1 MSISNSARVAVRR
14 ALVASAAASAALLC
28 GLPTIAL
35 GQDAAEEDGLA
46 EVVVTGTRI
55 RTPGLTSNSPI
66 SSVSAEDLR
75 TSQPVSVEEF
85 FKTLPSAVPAIGTAT
100 NNGANGGATID
111 LRGLGANRNLVLM
124 DGRRLTPFN
133 LDGETNTN
141 VIPLALLERVDL
153 VTGGASAVYGA
164 DAVSGVANFILRKNF
179 EGIEFSGQFGQSGQ
193 SDAERL
199 SGDILL
205 GANVADGRGNV
216 VLAFGYTDINPLNQD
231 ERPIG
236 LQPINSG
243 TGRPDGSGSALP
255 LRISAAGGAPIAGGD
270 QINVA
275 TGAVV
280 PTYSLFNFNPD
291 NYYQTELQRYQTS
304 ALGSFEITPQAEVYA
319 QLFYTKSNLAFSAA
333 PSLLNST
340 YAVPIGNPYIPAAA
354 RTQICAAAMIAPGAC
369 VAGPAGTT
377 EVNMTLFRR
386 FTELGPR
393 FTDFNNNWAQYTAG
407 VRGDITDRWNYDAY
421 FTRGTSQSTRTRDNW
436 GSSSKVQQ
444 ALRAFNTT
452 TCTSTANGC
461 VPLNVFGAEG
471 SVTPAMVNFFNLDAI
486 SQEFV
491 DQEVANAS
499 VSGDLGD
506 TFKSPF
512 AESPIGVAVG
522 LEYRRVTAEN
532 KADGP
537 TQIQGEVLGTG
548 APTPDRSGIYTL
560 KEAFTELLVPIIS
573 DRPFINSL
581 SLELGYRQTE
591 FTTAASQ
598 DYGSYKYGGEWSP
611 VEGLRFRAMKQR
623 ATRSPNVN
631 ELFQPPVSALSN
643 LNTDPCQGARISAA
657 QANVAGTLSNL
668 CRLTG
673 VPVAQIGV
681 LAAPSAGQIN
691 VRQGGNANLNP
702 EEADTTTVGF
712 VFQPTFVD
720 DLTISLDYYNI
731 EINKAVSRPTATD
744 ILDACYS
751 GNSAFA
757 FNDACALVLRS
768 PFDGSFNGPNAPGVV
783 QNLSNAGFYETA
795 GYDLG
800 VTYGYAFSNERLGR
814 LTIQLNANYVDK
826 FDYQATPSAIRRDCV
841 GFYSVAC
848 DTATVSTAGP
858 RPEYRWNQRT
868 TWAIGAFD
876 FSYVWR
882 HIAGMEEEP
891 LPPVVFA
898 DFQKIDSFDYFDLAA
913 GWNFSD
919 TIRLDLSVN
928 NVTDKDPPNV
938 GYTVGGTGP
947 NNGNTYPQ
955 LYDPIGRYFTLGFNV
970 KF

>member
-1 MSISNSARVAVRR
+1 MSILNPTRVAVRR
-14 ALVASAAASAALLC
+14 ALVVSVAATASLFC
-28 GLPTIAL
+28 GLPAL
-35 GQDAAEEDGLA
+35 AQDSAADEELS
-46 EVVVTGTRI
+46 EVIVTGTRI

-66 SSVSAEDLR
+66 SSVSAEDLT

-85 FKTLPSAVPAIGTAT
+85 FKTLPLAVPAIGTAV
-100 NNGANGGATID
+100 NNGANGGATVD
-111 LRGLGANRNLVLM
+111 LRGLGANRNLVLL
-124 DGRRLTPFN
+124 DGRRITPFN

-141 VIPLALLERVDL
+141 VIPLALLQRVDL

-164 DAVSGVANFILRKNF
+164 DAVSGVANFILRKDF
-179 EGIEFSGQFGQSGQ
+179 EGVEVSGQYGQSGE
-193 SDAERL
+193 SDADRL
-199 SGDILL
+199 SGNILL

-216 VLAFGYTDINPLNQD
+216 VLSFGYTDVTPLNQD

-243 TGRPDGSGSALP
+243 TGRADGSGSALP
-255 LRISAAGGAPIAGGD
+255 LRITAAGGAPIAGGD

-275 TGAVV
+275 TGALV

-291 NYYQTELQRYQTS
+291 NYYQTALERFQTT
-304 ALGSFEITPQAEVYA
+304 ALGSFEITPQVEAYA
-319 QLFYTKSNLAFSAA
+319 QLFYTKSNVAISAA
-333 PSLLNST
+333 PSLLNAT

-354 RTQICAAAMIAPGAC
+354 RTQICAAAMIAPAAC
-369 VAGPAGTT
+369 VAGPTGTT

-393 FTDFNNNWAQYTAG
+393 FTDWNNNWAQYTG
-407 VRGDITDRWNYDAY
+407 GLRGDITERWNYDVS

-436 GSSSKVQQ
+436 GSSAKVQQ

-471 SVTPAMVNFFNLDAI
+471 SVTPAMVNFFNLDAL

-491 DQEVANAS
+491 DQEVATAS
-499 VSGDLGD
+499 VAGDFGD

-522 LEYRRVTAEN
+522 VEYRRVTAEN
-532 KADGP
+532 KSDGP

-548 APTPDRSGIYTL
+548 APTPDRSGFYTL
-560 KEAFTELLVPIIS
+560 KEAFTEFLVPIVS
-573 DRPFINSL
+573 DKPFVNSL
-581 SLELGYRQTE
+581 TLEFGYRQTE

-643 LNTDPCQGARISAA
+643 LNTDPCQGASISAA

-673 VPVAQIGV
+673 VPVAQIGA

-691 VRQGGNANLNP
+691 VLQGGNPNLNP

-712 VFQPTFVD
+712 VFQPTFVN
-720 DLTISLDYYNI
+720 DLTITVDYYNI

-744 ILDACYS
+744 ILQGCYS
-751 GNSAFA
+751 TAFNSGFA
-757 FNDACALVLRS
+757 FNDSCALVRRS

-783 QNLSNAGFYETA
+783 QNLSNAGFYETS

-800 VTYGYAFSNERLGR
+800 IAYGFAFANERLGK
-814 LTIQLNANYVDK
+814 LTIQLNATFVDT
-826 FDYQATPSAIRRDCV
+826 FDYQATPSAVKRDCV
-841 GFYSVAC
+841 GYYSVAC
-848 DTATVSTAGP
+848 DTATTSTAGP
-858 RPEYRWNQRT
+858 RAEYRWTQRT
-868 TWAIGAFD
+868 TWALGNFD
-876 FSYVWR
+876 FSYNWR
-882 HIAGMEEEP
+882 HIAGMDEEP
-891 LPPVVFA
+891 GAPVVFA
-898 DFQKIDSFDYFDLAA
+898 AFQKIDSFDYIDLAA
-913 GWNFSD
+913 GWNFNDS
-919 TIRLDLSVN
+919 IRLILSVN
-928 NVTDKDPPNV
+928 NISDKDPPNV
-938 GYTVGGTGP
+938 GYTVGATGP

-955 LYDPIGRYFTLGFNV
+955 IYDPIGRYFTLGFNA